1 MSDEPSPATPPRPQ
15 RTAPSSDQS
24 NAGTWIALFGLILIG
39 GALLGLTVLV
49 MPQFIGLVAV
59 VGGLFVVPIAFHYLV
74 WGWWMSQMKDD
85 DPDDE

>member
-1 MSDEPSPATPPRPQ
+1 MSEEPSPAAPPRPR
-15 RTAPSSDQS
+15 RTSPDSAQS
-24 NAGTWIALFGLILIG
+24 NAATAIALFGLLLVG

-49 MPQFIGLVAV
+49 LPQIVGLVAV
-59 VGGLFVVPIAFHYLV
+59 VGGLFVIPIAFHYLV